1 MRRKSRLIAISAAI
15 MALQMSAVAV
25 HADQQPAKADLSDN
39 SHLGQ
44 TVVTATRTDKDLDTA
59 PGSVEVVTKSEIE
72 KKNAL
77 TVDEAL
83 KGVSGVMI
91 SRSRGLTESL
101 ANITL
106 RGVPSQSRTLI
117 MMDGVAMNSPFA
129 GNVQTNGIGIG
140 TLDRIEVVKGASS
153 SLYGGNAMGGVV
165 NLITLM
171 PKKREF
177 MLNTGFGSGMAGNG
191 AENTRRIAASYGDVF
206 KDKFSLYL
214 NNDYM
219 GTDGFIS
226 ESVTGSAVSGTTGS
240 ISSNSST
247 GAATRILGD
256 KGVGGAWQNNF
267 TLKGEY
273 KFNPD
278 TKLKF
283 TFLRSYGERTYTD
296 PHTYMRNASGNP
308 VWSASGSQSLY
319 LGSNAAD
326 GQFMYNL
333 AFETVVS
340 SAKIKANLNYLD
352 QDTSWYTTASST
364 TTAPVATRA
373 GGPGKYTTTPAT
385 AIGSDVQVTFPV
397 FTWNLVTVG
406 GAFRQS
412 KLDGADYVLSNW
424 LNENSRGQLVGAAR
438 GTDNTYAV
446 FVQDEISVTD
456 KLSLYAG
463 FRQDWWQ
470 TSDGYVMASNSSN
483 VITTGPTS
491 YASRSADAFSP
502 KGAIVY
508 KPFAHTIFKVSGGKA
523 FRAPNNYELY
533 RTTMMGSSITYAN
546 NPDLKPEKSI
556 TWDASISQGL
566 WEGANIKV
574 TYFENYF
581 TDLIYSTTTG
591 STRYKRNAGK
601 AESKGVEMEVEQ
613 RFGKLARTF
622 FNYTYTDG
630 KITENSAVPASVGKK
645 MTDIP
650 EHMFNI
656 GADAEY
662 GPFGIMFIGRY
673 MGKRFGN
680 DTNNDVARGV
690 QGVYDPF
697 FTGDVKLRYKITN
710 WAAASFSVNN
720 LWNEQYFSNTLAAGR
735 SCYGDLTFKF

>member
-1 MRRKSRLIAISAAI
+1 
-15 MALQMSAVAV
+15 
-25 HADQQPAKADLSDN
+25 
-39 SHLGQ
+39 
-44 TVVTATRTDKDLDTA
+44 
-59 PGSVEVVTKSEIE
+59 
-72 KKNAL
+72 
-77 TVDEAL
+77 
-83 KGVSGVMI
+83 
-91 SRSRGLTESL
+91 
-101 ANITL
+101 
-106 RGVPSQSRTLI
+106 
-117 MMDGVAMNSPFA
+117 
-129 GNVQTNGIGIG
+129 
-140 TLDRIEVVKGASS
+140 
-153 SLYGGNAMGGVV
+153 
-165 NLITLM
+165 M

-206 KDKFSLYL
+206 KDKFSFYI
-214 NNDYM
+214 NNDYQ
-219 GTDGFIS
+219 GTDGYIS
-226 ESVTGSAVSGTTGS
+226 ELVSGNAVASTTGS
-240 ISSNSST
+240 IPSYSST

-256 KGVGGAWQNNF
+256 KGIGGAWQNNF
-267 TLKGEY
+267 TLKAEY
-273 KFNPD
+273 RFNSD

-283 TFLRSYGERTYTD
+283 TFLRSYGERKYTD

-308 VWSASGSQSLY
+308 VWSTSGSQSSY

-352 QDTSWYTTASST
+352 QDTSWYTTASSVT
-364 TTAPVATRA
+364 TGTVATQT

-397 FTWNLVTVG
+397 SNWNLVTVG

-446 FVQDEISVTD
+446 FMQDEISVTD

-470 TSDGYVMASNSSN
+470 TSDGYVLASNSSN

-491 YASRSADAFSP
+491 FASRSADAFSP

-508 KPFAHTIFKVSGGKA
+508 KPFGRTIFKISGGKA

-533 RTTMMGSSITYAN
+533 RTTMMGSSTTYAN

-556 TWDASISQGL
+556 TWDASVSQGL

-591 STRYKRNAGK
+591 STRYRRNAGK

-613 RFGKLARTF
+613 KFGKMARAF

-650 EHMFNI
+650 EHMFNL

-673 MGKRFGN
+673 MGKRYGN
-680 DTNNDVARGV
+680 DTNNDVAKGV
-690 QGVYDPF
+690 PGVYDAF
-697 FTGDVKLRYKITN
+697 FTGMSNCVTRSPTGQLP
-710 WAAASFSVNN
+710 AS
-720 LWNEQYFSNTLAAGR
+720 R
-735 SCYGDLTFKF
+735 